1 MTYNDNGRRP
11 RTGAGSLGGSSRT
24 HAPGQRLQVPG
35 QGTYHGPRGTRQRPK
50 PARRSSGAGYPLR
63 ARSINFQSGKARR
76 LSNNRRTLILGALAI
91 VLLVL
96 VVVGVSSCVKSCS
109 SKPETTENPVDA
121 RVAGNIPEDLTKE
134 FSEKLDQ
141 GEKLAEIAANASEYE
156 NQALLELALS
166 QPSAIDLVAAYP
178 ESDKSALPYGEEAS
192 KGTVPELYCWDVRWG
207 NVDYAGE
214 PLALTGSGPTSL
226 SMAYIALTGNGKII
240 GPPMDVKMRT
250 LPNGKSV
257 VENDVPHDMPVKERV
272 CDGYDG
278 RTFYRPKSFSPINCK
293 NVLVEGVTFER
304 SVLWNVNPVYC
315 ENVII
320 RGITVN
326 STDVPS
332 GDGIDISSCK
342 NVLIEYSTLN
352 CGDDCFTL
360 KAGRC
365 EDGLRVNKPTENVV
379 IRYCL
384 AKEGHGG
391 ITCGSETAGGIRN
404 VYLHDCLFYGT
415 RTGFRFKTRRNRGG
429 TVVGITYENVRLVD
443 VREAFTWDLLGSK
456 TYMGELARRY
466 PPLDITP
473 LTPTVKDI
481 TIRNFAVESADRLL
495 TVNAIPEIPC
505 SNVLI
510 ENGKIRTNRII
521 RTMNDADGFTFRN
534 LEIQA
539 TDNRMTIDDSR
550 NVTFDD
556 VTFYVPGNALDIEI
570 KGNKTEGITI
580 KDAEGNTTECRN
592 GLNKLN

>member
-1 MTYNDNGRRP
+1 MTYKKN
-11 RTGAGSLGGSSRT
+11 LW
-24 HAPGQRLQVPG
+24 
-35 QGTYHGPRGTRQRPK
+35 
-50 PARRSSGAGYPLR
+50 
-63 ARSINFQSGKARR
+63 F
-76 LSNNRRTLILGALAI
+76 TLIAVLPVLALN
-91 VLLVL
+91 
-96 VVVGVSSCVKSCS
+96 VS
-109 SKPETTENPVDA
+109 
-121 RVAGNIPEDLTKE
+121 AGNIVLNENTVGAKAMPAVIEDIAGTPFKMKTPERPTFPDRTVTVNKGSIGADGKITEAINGLIADISKRGGGTVKVPSGHWMSGRIVLKSNVNLHLEEGAVIE
-134 FSEKLDQ
+134 FSGSIDDYQPAVFTRHEGIEIMGAGAFIYANKEK
-141 GEKLAEIAANASEYE
+141 N
-156 NQALLELALS
+156 
-166 QPSAIDLVAAYP
+166 
-178 ESDKSALPYGEEAS
+178 
-192 KGTVPELYCWDVRWG
+192 
-207 NVDYAGE
+207 
-214 PLALTGSGPTSL
+214 
-226 SMAYIALTGNGKII
+226 IALTGKGTIM
-240 GPPMDVKMRT
+240 GPPMSASMRT

-257 VENDVPHDMPVKERV
+257 VENDVPHDMPVKQRI
-272 CDGYDG
+272 CDGYEG

-365 EDGLRVNKPTENVV
+365 EDGLRVNRPTENVV

-391 ITCGSETAGGIRN
+391 ITCGSETAGGINN

-429 TVVGITYENVRLVD
+429 TVAGITYENIRLVN
-443 VREAFTWDLLGSK
+443 VRGAFTWDLLGSA

-481 TIRNFAVESADRLL
+481 TIRNFTVESADRLL
-495 TVNAIPEIPC
+495 TVNGIPEIPC
-505 SNVLI
+505 SNILI
-510 ENGKIRTNRII
+510 ENGDIRTNRII

-550 NVTFDD
+550 NITFDNVTFHIPDN
-556 VTFYVPGNALDIEI
+556 TLDIEI
-570 KGNKTEGITI
+570 KGKKAGNITI
-580 KDAEGNTTECRN
+580 KDGDKTIKCHN
-592 GLNKLN
+592 GLNPLD

>member
-1 MTYNDNGRRP
+1 MHLFKSDSYRDGRSNARMKLFLAALSLIYP
-11 RTGAGSLGGSSRT
+11 VFALHAQDACADLTTETVGAGAMTEDIAPIGNAPFKMKDLRLPTFPDRVVTVTKAAVGQDGMITEAVNGMIADMSERGGGT
-24 HAPGQRLQVPG
+24 VIVPEG
-35 QGTYHGPRGTRQRPK
+35 HWKSGRITLKSNVDLHLEEGAVIEFSGSIDDYQPAVFTRHEGVEIM
-50 PARRSSGAGYPLR
+50 GAGAFIY
-63 ARSINFQSGKARR
+63 AN
-76 LSNNRRTLILGALAI
+76 
-91 VLLVL
+91 
-96 VVVGVSSCVKSCS
+96 
-109 SKPETTENPVDA
+109 
-121 RVAGNIPEDLTKE
+121 
-134 FSEKLDQ
+134 
-141 GEKLAEIAANASEYE
+141 GEKN
-156 NQALLELALS
+156 
-166 QPSAIDLVAAYP
+166 
-178 ESDKSALPYGEEAS
+178 
-192 KGTVPELYCWDVRWG
+192 
-207 NVDYAGE
+207 
-214 PLALTGSGPTSL
+214 
-226 SMAYIALTGNGKII
+226 IALTGRGKIM
-240 GPPMDVKMRT
+240 GPPMDAKMRT

-257 VENDVPHDMPVKERV
+257 VENDVPHDMPVNERI
-272 CDGYDG
+272 CDGYEG

-365 EDGLRVNKPTENVV
+365 EDGLRVNRPTENVV

-429 TVVGITYENVRLVD
+429 TVEGITYENVRLVD

-466 PPLDITP
+466 PPLEITP
-473 LTPTVKDI
+473 LTPTVRGI
-481 TIRNFAVESADRLL
+481 TIRNFVVESADRLL

-505 SNVLI
+505 SGVLI
-510 ENGKIRTNRII
+510 ENGRIRTNRII
-521 RTMNDADGFTFRN
+521 RTMNDVDGFTFSN

-550 NVTFDD
+550 NVTFRD
-556 VTFYVPGNALDIEI
+556 VTFYVPDNAIDMEI
-570 KGNKTEGITI
+570 KGRKAANIIITCNGKTINCKPGV
-580 KDAEGNTTECRN
+580 
-592 GLNKLN
+592 NKLF

>member
-1 MTYNDNGRRP
+1 MHLFKSDSYRDGRSNARMKLFLAALSLIYP
-11 RTGAGSLGGSSRT
+11 VFALHAQDACADLTTETVGAGAMTEGIAPIVNAPFKMKDLRLPTFPDRVVTVTKAAVGQDGMITEAVNGMIADMSERGGGT
-24 HAPGQRLQVPG
+24 VIVPEG
-35 QGTYHGPRGTRQRPK
+35 YWKSGRITLKSNVDLHLEEGAVIEFSGSIDDYQPAVFTRHEGVEIM
-50 PARRSSGAGYPLR
+50 GAGAFIY
-63 ARSINFQSGKARR
+63 AN
-76 LSNNRRTLILGALAI
+76 
-91 VLLVL
+91 
-96 VVVGVSSCVKSCS
+96 
-109 SKPETTENPVDA
+109 
-121 RVAGNIPEDLTKE
+121 
-134 FSEKLDQ
+134 
-141 GEKLAEIAANASEYE
+141 GEKN
-156 NQALLELALS
+156 
-166 QPSAIDLVAAYP
+166 
-178 ESDKSALPYGEEAS
+178 
-192 KGTVPELYCWDVRWG
+192 
-207 NVDYAGE
+207 
-214 PLALTGSGPTSL
+214 
-226 SMAYIALTGNGKII
+226 IALTGRGKIM
-240 GPPMDVKMRT
+240 GPPMDAKMRT

-257 VENDVPHDMPVKERV
+257 VENDVPHDMPVNERI
-272 CDGYDG
+272 CDGYEG

-365 EDGLRVNKPTENVV
+365 EDGLRVNRPTENVV

-404 VYLHDCLFYGT
+404 VYLHNCLFYGT

-429 TVVGITYENVRLVD
+429 TVEGITYENVRLVD

-466 PPLDITP
+466 PPLEITP
-473 LTPTVKDI
+473 LTPTVRGI
-481 TIRNFAVESADRLL
+481 TIRNFVVESADRLL

-505 SNVLI
+505 SGVLI

-521 RTMNDADGFTFRN
+521 RTMNDVDGFTFSN

-550 NVTFDD
+550 NVTFRD
-556 VTFYVPGNALDIEI
+556 VTFYVPDNAIDMEI
-570 KGNKTEGITI
+570 KGRKAANITI
-580 KDAEGNTTECRN
+580 TGNGKTINCKP
-592 GLNKLN
+592 GVNKLF

>member
-1 MTYNDNGRRP
+1 MTI
-11 RTGAGSLGGSSRT
+11 
-24 HAPGQRLQVPG
+24 
-35 QGTYHGPRGTRQRPK
+35 K
-50 PARRSSGAGYPLR
+50 
-63 ARSINFQSGKARR
+63 FKAI
-76 LSNNRRTLILGALAI
+76 LSFLALLPIL
-91 VLLVL
+91 
-96 VVVGVSSCVKSCS
+96 
-109 SKPETTENPVDA
+109 
-121 RVAGNIPEDLTKE
+121 
-134 FSEKLDQ
+134 
-141 GEKLAEIAANASEYE
+141 AANAYTGYNELTEKNVGAGAMPEAIESTE
-156 NQALLELALS
+156 NAPFKMKNLKR
-166 QPSAIDLVAAYP
+166 PVFP
-178 ESDKSALPYGEEAS
+178 DKTITVTETLKDAKGKITEGINKIIADMSRRGG
-192 KGTVPELYCWDVRWG
+192 GTVLVPAGHWMSGRIMLKS
-207 NVDYAGE
+207 NVNLRLEKGAVIEFSGSIDDYQPAVFTRHEGVEIMGAGAFIYANGE
-214 PLALTGSGPTSL
+214 KN
-226 SMAYIALTGNGKII
+226 IALTGEGKIT
-240 GPPMDVKMRT
+240 GPPMNVKMRT

-257 VENDVPHDMPVKERV
+257 VENDINYKTPVKERI

-293 NVLVEGVTFER
+293 NVLVEGITFER
-304 SVLWNVNPVYC
+304 SVLWNINPIYC

-332 GDGIDISSCK
+332 GDGIDISSCR

-365 EDGLRVNKPTENVV
+365 DDGLRVNKPTENVV

-429 TVVGITYENVRLVD
+429 TVADITYENIKLVN

-473 LTPTVKDI
+473 LTPTVKNI
-481 TIRNFAVESADRLL
+481 TIRNFDVESSDRLL

-505 SNVLI
+505 ANILI
-510 ENGKIRTNRII
+510 ENGTIKTNRII

-539 TDNRMTIDDSR
+539 TDNKLVFDDSR
-550 NVTFDD
+550 NIMFDN
-556 VTFYVPGNALDIEI
+556 VTFYVPDNSLDIEMKGQKAGNI
-570 KGNKTEGITI
+570 KLKNGNSI
-580 KDAEGNTTECRN
+580 TECHN
-592 GLNKLN
+592 GIIKLH

>member
-1 MTYNDNGRRP
+1 MIINLKPLFILFAALMPAYAAYADTTYGNLTDKTVGAAAMPERIESLANAPFKMKDLRRP
-11 RTGAGSLGGSSRT
+11 TFPDRSVTVTEAAVAADGKITKAVNGMITDLSKRGGGTVIVPEGHWKSGRIVLKSNVNLHLEKGAVIEFSGSIDDYQPAVFTRHEGVEIMGAG
-24 HAPGQRLQVPG
+24 AFV
-35 QGTYHGPRGTRQRPK
+35 Y
-50 PARRSSGAGYPLR
+50 A
-63 ARSINFQSGKARR
+63 
-76 LSNNRRTLILGALAI
+76 NN
-91 VLLVL
+91 
-96 VVVGVSSCVKSCS
+96 
-109 SKPETTENPVDA
+109 
-121 RVAGNIPEDLTKE
+121 
-134 FSEKLDQ
+134 EK
-141 GEKLAEIAANASEYE
+141 N
-156 NQALLELALS
+156 
-166 QPSAIDLVAAYP
+166 
-178 ESDKSALPYGEEAS
+178 
-192 KGTVPELYCWDVRWG
+192 
-207 NVDYAGE
+207 
-214 PLALTGSGPTSL
+214 
-226 SMAYIALTGNGKII
+226 IALTGNGKII

-429 TVVGITYENVRLVD
+429 TVAGITYENVRLVD

-570 KGNKTEGITI
+570 KGNKAERITI
-580 KDAEGNTTECRN
+580 KDAEGNATECRN

>member
-1 MTYNDNGRRP
+1 MHLFKSDSYRDGRSNARMKLFLAALSLIYP
-11 RTGAGSLGGSSRT
+11 VFALHAQDACADLTTETVGAGAMTEGIAPIVNAPFKMKDLRLPTFPDRVVTVTKAAVGQDGMITEAVNGMIADMSERGGGT
-24 HAPGQRLQVPG
+24 VIVPEG
-35 QGTYHGPRGTRQRPK
+35 YWKSGRITLKSNVDLHLEEGAVIEFSGSIDDYQPAVFTRHEGVEIM
-50 PARRSSGAGYPLR
+50 GAGAFIY
-63 ARSINFQSGKARR
+63 AN
-76 LSNNRRTLILGALAI
+76 
-91 VLLVL
+91 
-96 VVVGVSSCVKSCS
+96 
-109 SKPETTENPVDA
+109 
-121 RVAGNIPEDLTKE
+121 
-134 FSEKLDQ
+134 
-141 GEKLAEIAANASEYE
+141 GEKN
-156 NQALLELALS
+156 
-166 QPSAIDLVAAYP
+166 
-178 ESDKSALPYGEEAS
+178 
-192 KGTVPELYCWDVRWG
+192 
-207 NVDYAGE
+207 
-214 PLALTGSGPTSL
+214 
-226 SMAYIALTGNGKII
+226 IALTGRGKIM
-240 GPPMDVKMRT
+240 GPPMDAKMRT

-257 VENDVPHDMPVKERV
+257 VENDVPHDMPVNERI
-272 CDGYDG
+272 CDGYEG

-293 NVLVEGVTFER
+293 NVLVEGITFER

-365 EDGLRVNKPTENVV
+365 EDGLRVNRPTENVV

-429 TVVGITYENVRLVD
+429 TVEGITYENVRLVD

-466 PPLDITP
+466 PPLEITP
-473 LTPTVKDI
+473 LTPTVRGI
-481 TIRNFAVESADRLL
+481 TIRNFVVESADRLL

-505 SNVLI
+505 SGVLI
-510 ENGKIRTNRII
+510 ENGRIRTNRII
-521 RTMNDADGFTFRN
+521 RTMNDVDGFTFSN

-550 NVTFDD
+550 NVTFRD
-556 VTFYVPGNALDIEI
+556 VTFYVPDNAIDMEI
-570 KGNKTEGITI
+570 KGRKAANITI
-580 KDAEGNTTECRN
+580 TGNGKTINCKP
-592 GLNKLN
+592 GVNKLF

>member
-1 MTYNDNGRRP
+1 MTIKLR
-11 RTGAGSLGGSSRT
+11 SL
-24 HAPGQRLQVPG
+24 L
-35 QGTYHGPRGTRQRPK
+35 
-50 PARRSSGAGYPLR
+50 PL
-63 ARSINFQSGKARR
+63 I
-76 LSNNRRTLILGALAI
+76 AL
-91 VLLVL
+91 LPML
-96 VVVGVSSCVKSCS
+96 
-109 SKPETTENPVDA
+109 
-121 RVAGNIPEDLTKE
+121 
-134 FSEKLDQ
+134 
-141 GEKLAEIAANASEYE
+141 AANAVTKQETLTE
-156 NQALLELALS
+156 KNVGAAAMPVDIAELRHV
-166 QPSAIDLVAAYP
+166 PFKMKDLKRP
-178 ESDKSALPYGEEAS
+178 EFPDRTVSVTEATKSADGKITKGINKMIADLS
-192 KGTVPELYCWDVRWG
+192 KRGGGTVIVPEGRWLSG
-207 NVDYAGE
+207 RIMLKSNVNLKLEKGAVIEFSGSIDDYQPAVFTRHEGVEIMGAGAFIYAE
-214 PLALTGSGPTSL
+214 GEKN
-226 SMAYIALTGNGKII
+226 IALTGDGKIM
-240 GPPMDVKMRT
+240 GPPMDAAMRT

-257 VENDVPHDMPVKERV
+257 VENDVPHDMPVKKRI

-365 EDGLRVNKPTENVV
+365 EDGLRVNRPTENVV

-429 TVVGITYENVRLVD
+429 TVAGITYEKIRLVD

-473 LTPTVKDI
+473 LTPTVKNI
-481 TIRNFAVESADRLL
+481 TIRNFTVESADRLL

-505 SNVLI
+505 ANVLI

-539 TDNRMTIDDSR
+539 TDNKMTFDDSR
-550 NVTFDD
+550 NVLFDN

-570 KGNKTEGITI
+570 KGQKAANI
-580 KDAEGNTTECRN
+580 KLKHGGRETECRQGQN
-592 GLNKLN
+592 EVF

>member
-1 MTYNDNGRRP
+1 MHLFKSDSYRDGRSNARMKLFLAALSLIYP
-11 RTGAGSLGGSSRT
+11 VFALHAQDACADLTTETVGAGAMTVGIAPIVNAPFKMKDLRLPTFPDRVVTVTKAAVGQDGMITEAVNGMIADMSECGGGT
-24 HAPGQRLQVPG
+24 VIVPEG
-35 QGTYHGPRGTRQRPK
+35 YWKSGRITLKSNVDLHLEEGAVIEFSGSIDDYQPAVFTRHEGVEIM
-50 PARRSSGAGYPLR
+50 GAGAFIY
-63 ARSINFQSGKARR
+63 AN
-76 LSNNRRTLILGALAI
+76 
-91 VLLVL
+91 
-96 VVVGVSSCVKSCS
+96 
-109 SKPETTENPVDA
+109 
-121 RVAGNIPEDLTKE
+121 
-134 FSEKLDQ
+134 
-141 GEKLAEIAANASEYE
+141 GEKN
-156 NQALLELALS
+156 
-166 QPSAIDLVAAYP
+166 
-178 ESDKSALPYGEEAS
+178 
-192 KGTVPELYCWDVRWG
+192 
-207 NVDYAGE
+207 
-214 PLALTGSGPTSL
+214 
-226 SMAYIALTGNGKII
+226 IALTGRGKIM
-240 GPPMDVKMRT
+240 GPPMDAKMRT

-257 VENDVPHDMPVKERV
+257 VENDVPHDMPVNERI
-272 CDGYDG
+272 CDGYEG

-365 EDGLRVNKPTENVV
+365 EDGLRVNRPTENVV

-429 TVVGITYENVRLVD
+429 TVEGITYENVRLVD

-466 PPLDITP
+466 PPLEITP
-473 LTPTVKDI
+473 LTPTVRGI
-481 TIRNFAVESADRLL
+481 TIRNFVVESADRLL

-505 SNVLI
+505 SGVLI

-521 RTMNDADGFTFRN
+521 RTMNDVDGFTFSN

-550 NVTFDD
+550 NVTFRD
-556 VTFYVPGNALDIEI
+556 VTFYVPDNAIDMEI
-570 KGNKTEGITI
+570 KGRKAANITI
-580 KDAEGNTTECRN
+580 TGNGKTIDCKP
-592 GLNKLN
+592 GVNKLF

>member
-1 MTYNDNGRRP
+1 MRLKHLFLIAAMMLTHGVSAYAGSAATVNDTIGAEAMPAEIRPLGELPFKMKDLKRPTFPDKTVTVTQADVNADGKITPAINDMIARLSKSGGGTVVVPEGHWKSGRITLKSNVNLHLEKNATIEFSGSIDDYQPAVFTRHEGVEIM
-11 RTGAGSLGGSSRT
+11 GAG
-24 HAPGQRLQVPG
+24 AFI
-35 QGTYHGPRGTRQRPK
+35 Y
-50 PARRSSGAGYPLR
+50 A
-63 ARSINFQSGKARR
+63 N
-76 LSNNRRTLILGALAI
+76 
-91 VLLVL
+91 
-96 VVVGVSSCVKSCS
+96 
-109 SKPETTENPVDA
+109 
-121 RVAGNIPEDLTKE
+121 
-134 FSEKLDQ
+134 
-141 GEKLAEIAANASEYE
+141 GEKN
-156 NQALLELALS
+156 
-166 QPSAIDLVAAYP
+166 
-178 ESDKSALPYGEEAS
+178 
-192 KGTVPELYCWDVRWG
+192 
-207 NVDYAGE
+207 
-214 PLALTGSGPTSL
+214 
-226 SMAYIALTGNGKII
+226 IALTGDGVIM
-240 GPPMDVKMRT
+240 GPPMDAAMRT

-257 VENDVPHDMPVKERV
+257 VENDVPYTMPVKDRV

-365 EDGLRVNKPTENVV
+365 DDGLRVGKPTENVV
-379 IRYCL
+379 IRNCL

-429 TVVGITYENVRLVD
+429 TVEKITYERIRLVD
-443 VREAFTWDLLGSK
+443 VREAFTWDLLGSAM
-456 TYMGELARRY
+456 YMGELARRY

-473 LTPTVKDI
+473 LTPTIKDI
-481 TIRNFAVESADRLL
+481 TIRNFTVESADRLL

-505 SNVLI
+505 SGVLI
-510 ENGKIRTNRII
+510 ENGKIRTNKII
-521 RTMNDADGFTFRN
+521 RTINDADGFTFRN

-539 TDNRMTIDDSR
+539 TDNRITVDDSR
-550 NVTFDD
+550 NVTFEN
-556 VTFYVPGNALDIEI
+556 VTLHIPDGALDIEM
-570 KGNKTEGITI
+570 KGKKTENITI
-580 KDAEGNTTECRN
+580 IKDGERTVCHQGKNEI
-592 GLNKLN
+592 

>member
-1 MTYNDNGRRP
+1 MANMKNKIRILLLLTALLPALTVKAGINHNDLTDKNVGAEAMPETIADISEAPFKMKNLKRPTFPNRTVILTETAKDNNGKITEGINRIIEELSDKGGGTVIIPEGHWLSGRIILKSNINLKLEKDAVIEFSSSIDDYQP
-11 RTGAGSLGGSSRT
+11 AVFTRHEGVEIMGAG
-24 HAPGQRLQVPG
+24 AFI
-35 QGTYHGPRGTRQRPK
+35 Y
-50 PARRSSGAGYPLR
+50 A
-63 ARSINFQSGKARR
+63 N
-76 LSNNRRTLILGALAI
+76 
-91 VLLVL
+91 
-96 VVVGVSSCVKSCS
+96 
-109 SKPETTENPVDA
+109 
-121 RVAGNIPEDLTKE
+121 
-134 FSEKLDQ
+134 
-141 GEKLAEIAANASEYE
+141 GEKN
-156 NQALLELALS
+156 
-166 QPSAIDLVAAYP
+166 
-178 ESDKSALPYGEEAS
+178 
-192 KGTVPELYCWDVRWG
+192 
-207 NVDYAGE
+207 
-214 PLALTGSGPTSL
+214 
-226 SMAYIALTGNGKII
+226 IALTGKGKIM
-240 GPPMDVKMRT
+240 GPPMDVEMRT

-257 VENDVPHDMPVKERV
+257 IENDISYKTPVKERI
-272 CDGYDG
+272 CDGYEG

-342 NVLIEYSTLN
+342 NILIEYSTLN

-391 ITCGSETAGGIRN
+391 ITCGSETAGSIRN

-429 TVVGITYENVRLVD
+429 TVSEITYENVKLVN

-481 TIRNFAVESADRLL
+481 TIRNFTVESADRLL

-505 SNVLI
+505 TNVLI
-510 ENGKIRTNRII
+510 ENGEIRTNRII
-521 RTMNDADGFTFRN
+521 RTMNDSDGFIFHN
-534 LEIQA
+534 LEILA
-539 TDNRMTIDDSR
+539 TDNRMIFDDSR
-550 NVTFDD
+550 NITFED
-556 VTFYVPGNALDIEI
+556 VTFYVPDNALNIGI
-570 KGNKTEGITI
+570 KGK
-580 KDAEGNTTECRN
+580 KAENIILKSGNTVTECRQ
-592 GLNKLN
+592 GINKIY